1 MSVVWLVALLS
12 SSPESGALL
21 YRSAHSAPFGTYAD
35 WRSFMERAPD
45 PSQRPAMLDGYIDRE
60 SFDMCFADSPGW
72 ELEAHTIRREWITYM
87 SDGLRVRALLVRR
100 AQTDTNAQPL
110 IVFLHGGVARWGKI
124 TSLDILEMCHWA
136 SQGVAVL
143 APTYRGEMGSEGRP
157 NLGAGEVADV
167 LHAVK
172 AVEGIE
178 SIDSSRAV
186 LWGFSRGGATAYRVL
201 AASERFR
208 AAVIL
213 AGPTDRIG
221 DPRREEFHTHV
232 YPGIVD
238 DYESDPDSA
247 LGAISAIQW
256 PERLA

>member
-1 MSVVWLVALLS
+1 M
-12 SSPESGALL
+12 
-21 YRSAHSAPFGTYAD
+21 
-35 WRSFMERAPD
+35 
-45 PSQRPAMLDGYIDRE
+45 
-60 SFDMCFADSPGW
+60 
-72 ELEAHTIRREWITYM
+72 
-87 SDGLRVRALLVRR
+87 
-100 AQTDTNAQPL
+100 

-256 PERLA
+256 PERLARGTSLTLLHGDADRRVPVRDSQRMADALRSIGRSVELLVVPDAGHSLRERWPWVRRRVGKVLERALGRRAGRNPTTRTQGEGATPDHSEAKP